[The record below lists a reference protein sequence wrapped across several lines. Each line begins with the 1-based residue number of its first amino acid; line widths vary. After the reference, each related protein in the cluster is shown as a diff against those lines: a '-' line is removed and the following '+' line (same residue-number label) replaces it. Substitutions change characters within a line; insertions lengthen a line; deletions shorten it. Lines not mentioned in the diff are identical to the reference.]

1 MTESSAILSAVP
13 RPAENRHL
21 PDHAA
26 LMELYDANYHCLLAL
41 CPSLRNPALQI
52 HQYLDDSLPD
62 MPTLQLEFHDHTRHT
77 ATFGLACRWDDA
89 EKADL
94 LPDVQV
100 RLYRDSR
107 QAELLGHRGF
117 PLISSRLPEGSLQV
131 EWLHRRHA
139 GNRFLFNWLRYCLRQ
154 GYHLAKDSGRTS

>member
-1 MTESSAILSAVP
+1 MTERPAVLSAVP
-13 RPAENRHL
+13 QSAENRHPL
-21 PDHAA
+21 DHAA
-26 LMELYDANYHCLLAL
+26 LMELYDVNYQCLLAL

-52 HQYLDDSLPD
+52 RRYLDDSLPD
-62 MPTLQLEFHDHTRHT
+62 MPALHLKFHEHTRHT

-107 QAELLGHRGF
+107 QAELLGHCGI
-117 PLISSRLPEGSLQV
+117 PLIPGRLPEGGLQTG
-131 EWLHRRHA
+131 WLHRRHA

-154 GYHLAKDSGRTS
+154 GYHLGKDSGRTS